1 VTVPGGAG
9 SGGSGPGGPD
19 GPGSPEGPSGPAAPD
34 DEVLAGRYRLEERI
48 GVGAMGEVWRA
59 RDLRLQRDVAVK
71 RVRLDGH
78 IDPAAQ
84 ARFEREAVAMAGV
97 SHPNVVLVYDAGTAG
112 DDGRTA
118 YLVMELLDGPSCSA
132 LIGEGSPLPIEEVE
146 RIGLGVARGLAAAH
160 AAGVVHRDIKPGN
173 VVVSRGV
180 PKIVDFGIARL
191 EMEATSTL
199 TAPQMTIGT
208 AAYMSPEQAMGKPVG
223 PSSDVYSLGALVV
236 ALASGSPPFGVSN
249 SLALMRAH
257 IDDAPPLLTELR
269 EDASPALAAL
279 VERMLAKDPA
289 DRPTAVEAV
298 QVLEGGEL
306 ADPGEA
312 PTEAVP
318 PPTAPLPAATEATQ
332 AYAAPASAATALVP
346 GPAGP
351 AGPVAAAGAAP
362 APGGGEPPATR
373 GDTDRRRRGG
383 LVWWALAAALL
394 VVGLVLAAD
403 ALRGGADG
411 QGADAE
417 PTATAPATQDG
428 TGEQPEPP
436 ATDAPETPTD
446 EPATEDPPVEPTTEP
461 EPEPDTGAT
470 LEEAVTAVG
479 AAISAVEDDDA
490 REDLT
495 KAWQPASSGLQG
507 ANAADRLREVQREAD
522 DLLADGELTTA
533 ERDSVSNA
541 IEEVIARL

>member
-351 AGPVAAAGAAP
+351 AAAAGAAP
-362 APGGGEPPATR
+362 APGGGEPPTTR

>member
-332 AYAAPASAATALVP
+332 AYAAPASTATALVP

-351 AGPVAAAGAAP
+351 AAAAGAAP
-362 APGGGEPPATR
+362 APGGGEPPTTR

-461 EPEPDTGAT
+461 EPEPEPDTGAT

>member
-19 GPGSPEGPSGPAAPD
+19 GPGSPGGPSGPAAPD

-48 GVGAMGEVWRA
+48 GVGAMGEVWCA

-351 AGPVAAAGAAP
+351 AAAAGAAP
-362 APGGGEPPATR
+362 APGGGEPPTTR

-428 TGEQPEPP
+428 TDEQPEPP

-446 EPATEDPPVEPTTEP
+446 EPATEDPPVEPTTEPEP